1 MSEDPTNYTGFD
13 STRFARVGKAPAD
26 AIEIISGSAVASSYM
41 PYFVDTT
48 DSYANQLG
56 MAVSFHHVPS
66 EQNIYFKAFITAFT
80 ETYSSDWNE
89 EVVYGRADPIVL
101 FKNTSRRV
109 SITLNIP
116 ASAESEAF
124 ENLNKVGDL
133 AKFLYPVYTN
143 ANDATTISQSPLCR
157 LKIMNIL
164 MNQESNNSL
173 SFANFRNNGLNW
185 GGAGILGA
193 ITSLSVNHNLDNP
206 ETGVIESGTG
216 VILPKLIEIAI
227 DFLVIH
233 EHPLGWEP
241 DDGQL
246 KFKTK
251 AFPYGTDAAGS
262 TAVFRP
268 SDEQVISN
276 PIGQALAQAQS
287 EYNEGPE
294 AALDEEVRSLV
305 YDDQSWG
312 SNEANQSNFRARV
325 GNALSGIGSRIQR
338 GATNVGL
345 YAAFSTA
352 GARAAIGS
360 VEIGGRSIDDRRESR
375 SESRR
380 IESAQDSFLDLG
392 DESSNSIL
400 D

>member
-1 MSEDPTNYTGFD
+1 MSEDPTNYTSFD
-13 STRFARVGKAPAD
+13 STKFARVGKAPAD

-80 ETYSSDWNE
+80 ETYSSDWSE

-173 SFANFRNNGLNW
+173 SFANFRNNGLNF

-262 TAVFRP
+262 TALASTLNP
-268 SDEQVISN
+268 PISN

-345 YAAFSTA
+345 YAAFTS
-352 GARAAIGS
+352 ARVEDAIGS
-360 VEIGGRSIDDRRESR
+360 VEIGGRSIDDRR
-375 SESRR
+375 ESRR

>member
-1 MSEDPTNYTGFD
+1 
-13 STRFARVGKAPAD
+13 
-26 AIEIISGSAVASSYM
+26 
-41 PYFVDTT
+41 
-48 DSYANQLG
+48 
-56 MAVSFHHVPS
+56 
-66 EQNIYFKAFITAFT
+66 
-80 ETYSSDWNE
+80 
-89 EVVYGRADPIVL
+89 
-101 FKNTSRRV
+101 
-109 SITLNIP
+109 
-116 ASAESEAF
+116 
-124 ENLNKVGDL
+124 
-133 AKFLYPVYTN
+133 
-143 ANDATTISQSPLCR
+143 
-157 LKIMNIL
+157 
-164 MNQESNNSL
+164 SL

-345 YAAFSTA
+345 YAAF
-352 GARAAIGS
+352 
-360 VEIGGRSIDDRRESR
+360 
-375 SESRR
+375 
-380 IESAQDSFLDLG
+380 
-392 DESSNSIL
+392 
-400 D
+400 